1 MTAPQDQPGVQ
12 PQSDTE
18 LDLHYYAGLLYK
30 GRWLILVCALVAAS
44 LGVVIGLLQVPVY
57 RTSALIKLD
66 PPAPPFM
73 DVNQAAMFGA
83 GNYWANLGF
92 YNTEYQILRS
102 KPVARGVVER
112 LKLADRPPFKG
123 HPDPAALILGRLS
136 VDPVPETQLV
146 RLTISHESPGEAAL
160 WVNTLADV
168 YIEQSLQNRLE
179 NTRRAYTWL
188 QDRIETTQDDM
199 RSSQRE
205 LFETYRNQ
213 DVFVPDG
220 SVSMVTGSIS
230 RLNQDYVDAQARR
243 IAIEA
248 AVEQASEFL
257 AQGQPLDSIPQVGQ
271 DAAVSSFN
279 SRLAELELELS
290 RLKERFR
297 DGHPEVQKVFTQQES
312 VREAKQRRAEQIV
325 EGLRVEHQQLRKR
338 ESELRQ
344 AVNARMEQAASQSQR
359 GAELELL
366 KKESESA
373 RGLYDVL
380 LQKLNESDI
389 ASSISSNNIT
399 LVEHAV
405 PPSSP
410 VSPNKT
416 RIAGTG
422 LLIGLVLGVGLVFG
436 RDYLD
441 NTIKGPEDIERY
453 LHLELLAA
461 VPRYADADTHLVTEA
476 YQNLRTSL
484 IFSRQEERG
493 QVVLVAGT
501 LPQEGKTT
509 TLVNLARLLA
519 TAGDRTLAID
529 FDLRRANLHRQLGLP
544 REPGVTDAFIAR
556 SAVDELIR
564 PTDVENLWAL
574 TAGPLPPNP
583 PALLA
588 RKRLR
593 ELLDELCERYD
604 WVLLDSPPL
613 ASVTDALLLARQ
625 ADTTIMVV
633 QHNKADKKLIRRTV
647 TSLRKAGANVLG
659 AVLNVVDLSKAH
671 GYYYYYYQQD
681 GEAKD
686 KKAKSADAAAS
697 SA

>member
-1 MTAPQDQPGVQ
+1 MTAPQDLPGL
-12 PQSDTE
+12 PQQSETE
-18 LDLHYYAGLLYK
+18 LDLLYYAGLLYK
-30 GRWLILVCALVAAS
+30 GRWVIGACAVVAAT

-102 KPVARGVVER
+102 RPVAQGVVER
-112 LKLADRPPFKG
+112 LKLADRAPFKD
-123 HPDPAALILGRLS
+123 HDDPASLILASLS

-146 RLTISHESPGEAAL
+146 RLTIRHENPDEAAL

-168 YIEQSLQNRLE
+168 YIEQSLENRLE
-179 NTRRAYTWL
+179 NARRAYTWL
-188 QDRIETTQDDM
+188 QDRIQVTQDEM
-199 RSSQRE
+199 RDSQKE

-220 SVSMVTGSIS
+220 SVSLVTGSIS

-248 AVEQASEFL
+248 AVEQAREFL
-257 AQGQPLDSIPQVGQ
+257 AGGQKLDSIPQVAQ
-271 DAAVSSFN
+271 DPAVSEFN
-279 SRLAELELELS
+279 GRLATLELDLS
-290 RLKERFR
+290 QLKERYK
-297 DGHPEVQKVFTQQES
+297 DGHPEVQKVVAQQES
-312 VREAKQRRAEQIV
+312 VREAKRRRAEQIV
-325 EGLRVEHQQLRKR
+325 EGMRVEYEQLKKR

-359 GAELELL
+359 AAELELL

-373 RGLYDVL
+373 KGLYDVL

-389 ASSISSNNIT
+389 AASISSNNVT
-399 LVEHAV
+399 LVEQAT
-405 PPSSP
+405 PPRFP
-410 VSPNKT
+410 ISPNKT

-422 LLIGLVLGVGLVFG
+422 LLIGLVLGVGLVLG
-436 RDYLD
+436 RDYFD

-461 VPRYADADTHLVTEA
+461 VPRYADSDSHLVTEA

-509 TLVNLARLLA
+509 TLVNLAKLLA
-519 TAGDRTLAID
+519 AAGDRTLAID

-544 REPGVTDAFIAR
+544 REPGITDAFIAR
-556 SAVDELIR
+556 SAVKDLIR
-564 PTDVENLWAL
+564 ATEHPNLSVL
-574 TAGPLPPNP
+574 TAGALPPNP

-593 ELLDELCERYD
+593 ELLDELCESFD

-625 ADTTIMVV
+625 ADTTVMVV
-633 QHNKADKKLIRRTV
+633 QHNKAEKKLVRRTV
-647 TSLRKAGANVLG
+647 TSLRRAGAHVLG
-659 AVLNVVDLSKAH
+659 AVLNVVDLSKAQ

-681 GEAKD
+681 AEARA
-686 KKAKSADAAAS
+686 KKPPPSEEAHTSA
-697 SA
+697 